1 MGGWLSP
8 YTAITAYNTTS
19 LSNKA
24 IWARRTK
31 CHSPPY
37 PYYYENKKL
46 LLNYIIHMWAVPRD
60 CPLLYGELENVKLL
74 FYEYRSVLFYKY
86 MFQIITK

>member
-8 YTAITAYNTTS
+8 CTAITAYNTTS
-19 LSNKA
+19 SGNIA

-37 PYYYENKKL
+37 PYYYENNKL
-46 LLNYIIHMWAVPRD
+46 LLNYVMHM
-60 CPLLYGELENVKLL
+60 
-74 FYEYRSVLFYKY
+74 
-86 MFQIITK
+86 